1 MCNHYRL
8 HPEAISDWAIWAGY
22 KQAPILHR
30 EQQSDIWPKRSGIVA
45 RVNEGEKQLDV
56 MTWGVPLTLAG
67 KRPGT
72 TVTKYVTN
80 VRVLSSPFWRG
91 ALANPA
97 QRCLVLFS
105 RFAEPGSGKDLVTG
119 RPAEHWFE
127 VNHTPIAVFA
137 GIWRPSQAGNVYAFL
152 TCAPNALVNPYHEKA
167 MPVILMPEDYDR
179 WLSGNIDDVKALQAP
194 FPSQIMGLSVS

>member
-1 MCNHYRL
+1 MCNHYWL
-8 HPEAISDWAIWAGY
+8 HPEAISDWAMWAGY

-30 EQQSDIWPKRSGIVA
+30 EKQSDIWPKRSGIVA
-45 RVNEGEKQLDV
+45 RVEAGEKQLDI

-72 TVTKYVTN
+72 RLTKYVTN
-80 VRVLSSPFWRG
+80 VRVLSSPFWRS

-105 RFAEPGSGKDLVTG
+105 RFAEPGSGKDVVTG

-127 VNHTPIAVFA
+127 VNHTPIGAFA

-152 TCAPNALVNPYHEKA
+152 TCAPNALVKPYHEKA

-179 WLSGNIDDVKALQAP
+179 WLTGCSDDLTALQAP